1 MERAERSPFRPSV
14 LYAGI
19 EIARECSRSG
29 RAPME
34 SLSYIRQGS
43 ADRTSFDY
51 PVAAEIACMYS
62 WRVFSDHSNVKL
74 AFRATL
80 KHLIEAIRPLWIR
93 LLPSGRAK
101 VLRILDADLQQ
112 CIHIAGLLS
121 SDHASVAWWD
131 AVTVLGREWG
141 YEERLRIGR
150 VAERRAMARE
160 RILLKETKMQP
171 IWVAVDDNAA
181 GYDIKSWR
189 PELLHCR
196 NPVERYIEVKAT
208 SPLGTVHITRREWQF
223 AETHPD
229 QWELQIWLN
238 KSGTPMVLKVND
250 LSQHIALN
258 QGSGSWSEIAI
269 PSEVLL
275 SPISASCSQHQDKLG
290 GHSDF

>member
-19 EIARECSRSG
+19 EVVRECARSD

-51 PVAAEIACMYS
+51 PGATEIACMYS
-62 WRVFSDHSNVKL
+62 WHVFSDHTNVKL

-93 LLPSGRAK
+93 LLPGGRAK

-121 SDHASVAWWD
+121 SDHASVTWWD
-131 AVTVLGREWG
+131 TVTVLGREWEA
-141 YEERLRIGR
+141 EERLQIGR
-150 VAERRAMARE
+150 DAERRAMARE
-160 RILLKETKMQP
+160 QMLLRETEMHP
-171 IWVAVDDNAA
+171 IWVALDDNAA
-181 GYDIKSWR
+181 GYDIKSWHPQVQHR
-189 PELLHCR
+189 G

-208 SPLGTVHITRREWQF
+208 WSLGAVHLTRREWEF
-223 AETHPD
+223 AETHSD
-229 QWELQIWLN
+229 QWELQIWLK
-238 KSGTPMVLKVND
+238 KSRTPTVLKVNEVR
-250 LSQHIALN
+250 QHIAVN
-258 QGSGSWSEIAI
+258 QGSGLWSEITI
-269 PSEVLL
+269 PSEVLIT
-275 SPISASCSQHQDKLG
+275 PNSARCSQLQDSPG
-290 GHSDF
+290 IH